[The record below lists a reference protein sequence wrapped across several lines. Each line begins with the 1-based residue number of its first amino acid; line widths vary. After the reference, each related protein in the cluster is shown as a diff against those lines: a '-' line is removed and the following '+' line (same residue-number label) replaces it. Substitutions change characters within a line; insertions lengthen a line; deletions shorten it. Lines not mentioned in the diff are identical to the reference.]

1 MLNRL
6 YHIICKEFY
15 AIFQDKKTRNQLFI
29 MPILFL
35 FLFSY
40 AMSMEVKNSS
50 LAVLNEDAGDM
61 GSKLVS
67 MFMAGPT
74 YSKVFS
80 LKGNAEIRNVIDTQK
95 AIMVLQIP
103 KDFSS
108 SILSGQHVE
117 IQTILDGRKS
127 NASQIVNGYAVLV
140 VNDFMNTL
148 RNNYGLNT
156 SSMNIELRHL
166 YNPNVESLWFDMPAL
181 LMMLT
186 QMIVL
191 IITSLSVA
199 KERELGTFEQLLVS
213 PLTPVEI
220 AIGKSVPGI
229 CIGMAEAAAIFI
241 ISVTWFK
248 VPFTGSILLLAWSM
262 FLYISAVS
270 GIGLFLSAI
279 SSTQQQATT
288 WMALV
293 MLPSILLSGIIAPV
307 ENMPGILQSL
317 SLINPSMHILKIVVG
332 LYVKGLTYAD
342 ISFEITCLSIIG
354 AVCMLGAIWFF
365 KKKVQ

>member
-6 YHIICKEFY
+6 YNMICKEFY
-15 AIFQDKKTRNQLFI
+15 AVFQDKKTRSQLFTLPVI
-29 MPILFL
+29 FL
-35 FLFSY
+35 FLFSQ

-74 YSKVFS
+74 YKNVFS
-80 LKGNAEIRNVIDTQK
+80 LKGNAEIRNVMDTQK

-108 SILSGQHVE
+108 KILSGQHVE
-117 IQTILDGRKS
+117 VQTILDGRKS

-140 VNDFMNTL
+140 LNDFMNTL
-148 RNNYGLNT
+148 RSNYGLNT
-156 SSMNIELRHL
+156 NSMNIELRHL
-166 YNPNVESLWFDMPAL
+166 YNPNVESSWFNMPAL

-191 IITSLSVA
+191 TLTSLSVA
-199 KERELGTFEQLLVS
+199 KEREMGTFEQLLVS
-213 PLTPVEI
+213 PLSPVEI

-241 ISVTWFK
+241 LSVTWFK
-248 VPFTGSILLLAWSM
+248 VPFTGSVLLLAWSM
-262 FLYISAVS
+262 FLYIAATS
-270 GIGLFLSAI
+270 GMGLFISAI
-279 SSTQQQATT
+279 SNTQQQASTG
-288 WMALV
+288 MAMV
-293 MLPSILLSGIIAPV
+293 MLPSMLLSGIIAPI
-307 ENMPGILQSL
+307 ENMSGILQYISY
-317 SLINPSMHILKIVVG
+317 INPTAHILKILVG
-332 LYVKGLTYAD
+332 LYVKGLSYSD
-342 ISFEITCLSIIG
+342 ITFEITCLSITG